1 MDKFEMNELL
11 DFYGG
16 LLTENQQKISNDY
29 FREDYSYQEI
39 AENMN
44 ISRTAVYDTIK
55 RVKQELENYE
65 SILGCN
71 KAYKNRCTIY
81 KKIKEGAHL
90 KLYFYETPYYKR
102 IEDELIRKY
111 KPELNV
117 QKIKFESCVHTPH

>member
-11 DFYGG
+11 DFYSG
-16 LLTENQQKISNDY
+16 LLTKNQQKISNDY

-65 SILGCN
+65 SILGCS
-71 KAYKNRCTIY
+71 KAYKNRCSIY
-81 KKIKEGAHL
+81 KKIEESTTDENVLSYIKELESNENGG
-90 KLYFYETPYYKR
+90 YYE
-102 IEDELIRKY
+102 
-111 KPELNV
+111 
-117 QKIKFESCVHTPH
+117 

>member
-65 SILGCN
+65 FILGCN
-71 KAYKNRCTIY
+71 KAYKNRCSIY
-81 KKIKEGAHL
+81 KKIEESTTDENVLSYIKELESNENGG
-90 KLYFYETPYYKR
+90 YYE
-102 IEDELIRKY
+102 
-111 KPELNV
+111 
-117 QKIKFESCVHTPH
+117 